1 MKIFNKKSLGLAVIV
16 LLLNAGAVFAGSASS
31 DWNDSWSFQSEAER
45 ANALAQALEMEFVE
59 EGGFNINNSSFWTD
73 NSTQYC
79 EALGACENYD
89 GESVAIG
96 NQINIEG
103 DNNEVDSD
111 NDGDV
116 SSLISDGPGNI
127 DN

>member
-1 MKIFNKKSLGLAVIV
+1 MKINKKKTLGLAVIV
-16 LLLNAGAVFAGSASS
+16 LLLNASAAFANPSS
-31 DWNDSWSFQSEAER
+31 DWNNSWSFQSEAER

-59 EGGFNINNSSFWTD
+59 EGGFNINNNSFWTH
-73 NSTQYC
+73 NNTQYC
-79 EALGACENYD
+79 DVTGACENYD

-116 SSLISDGPGNI
+116 SSQITDGEGHI